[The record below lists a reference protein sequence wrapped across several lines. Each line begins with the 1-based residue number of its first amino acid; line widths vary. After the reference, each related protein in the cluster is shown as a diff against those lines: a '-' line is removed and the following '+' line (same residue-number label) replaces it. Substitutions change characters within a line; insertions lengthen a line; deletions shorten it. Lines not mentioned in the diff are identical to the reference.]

1 MADFPK
7 SNSEVPFL
15 SELQFCSKV
24 EVNNSSESEASPAL
38 PKKVVLIHRPDLAA
52 ILDSQDQSDISPG
65 RFASSRSR
73 YRHISVNLSFKK
85 RKELGK
91 VTQPVG

>member
-24 EVNNSSESEASPAL
+24 EVNYNSSESEASPAL

-52 ILDSQDQSDISPG
+52 ILDSQDSSDFSPG

-73 YRHISVNLSFKK
+73 YRDRFSINL
-85 RKELGK
+85 
-91 VTQPVG
+91 

>member
-7 SNSEVPFL
+7 TNSEVPFL

-24 EVNNSSESEASPAL
+24 EVNNSSESETSPAL
-38 PKKVVLIHRPDLAA
+38 PRKVVLIHRPDLAP
-52 ILDSQDQSDISPG
+52 ILDSQSSDISPG

-73 YRHISVNLSFKK
+73 
-85 RKELGK
+85 
-91 VTQPVG
+91 